1 MAAGSCCGPGCAVS
15 GLVVSTSELSC
26 FSVWVRFL
34 EASAKAFVSNFG
46 FLAGG
51 SPLGSEADTEAAVA
65 EEEEAGAG
73 ALVRELGPE
82 DLRLKASAVGCWG
95 WLAEAELRLRRICV
109 CCCAGRAATGGGAA

>member
-15 GLVVSTSELSC
+15 VLVVRTSELSC

-51 SPLGSEADTEAAVA
+51 SPLGSEADTEG
-65 EEEEAGAG
+65 EEGAG
-73 ALVRELGPE
+73 ALVREPGPE
-82 DLRLKASAVGCWG
+82 DLRLKASAEGCWG

-109 CCCAGRAATGGGAA
+109 CCCAGRADTGGGAA

>member
-15 GLVVSTSELSC
+15 VLVVRTSELSC

-51 SPLGSEADTEAAVA
+51 SPLGSEADTEGD
-65 EEEEAGAG
+65 AGAG
-73 ALVRELGPE
+73 ALVREPGPE
-82 DLRLKASAVGCWG
+82 DLRLKASAEGCWG

-109 CCCAGRAATGGGAA
+109 CCCAGRADTGGGAA

>member
-15 GLVVSTSELSC
+15 VLVVRTSELSC

-51 SPLGSEADTEAAVA
+51 SPLGSEADTEG
-65 EEEEAGAG
+65 EGAG
-73 ALVRELGPE
+73 ALVREPGPE
-82 DLRLKASAVGCWG
+82 DLRLKASAEGCWG
-95 WLAEAELRLRRICV
+95 ALAEAELRLRRICV

>member
-15 GLVVSTSELSC
+15 VLVVRTSELSC

-51 SPLGSEADTEAAVA
+51 SPLGSEAAVA
-65 EEEEAGAG
+65 QEEGAG
-73 ALVRELGPE
+73 ALVREPGPE
-82 DLRLKASAVGCWG
+82 DLRLKASAEGCWG
-95 WLAEAELRLRRICV
+95 GLAEAELRLRRICV